1 MQNRRHD
8 NELHRQMAEILRSH
22 LQSEIGKKLKLQCEA
37 PQDLPPALAALVA
50 KLDTGGSRSS

>member
-8 NELHRQMAEILRSH
+8 NELQRRMVEILRSH

-37 PQDLPPALAALVA
+37 PQELPPALSALVA
-50 KLDTGGSRSS
+50 KLDAGGSRSS